1 MFTPNNSKLLAISA
15 ATVFLFGASTYSPA
29 QANTVKKVT
38 INKAGRV
45 ATPGINTLLS
55 GKGAPKSTIGID
67 GDFYIDTNNMS
78 IYGPKTKGK
87 WPSAVSMK
95 GAPGTNGTNGTN
107 GNTGATGAKG
117 TSTTGSDGAPGLA
130 GPSGSPGATGP
141 SGSPGATGPSGSGSP
156 GATGAAGSNGT
167 SGTNGTNGTNGLPGS
182 IGATGPKGDTGTV
195 GLTGPAGSSAVVAIN
210 LTTSGG
216 GVDWGLSS
224 SSATEVFSNPFGDLQ
239 PNKNY
244 RFTILVTGTVN
255 KTGFATLPVGSGVTI
270 NGAGAVLNFA
280 TQYGQGYGSDITHV
294 KSYNFS
300 FIHEGTVS
308 VSDTVSSLVVS
319 VIDGQGWSAGF
330 SSFGFGI
337 TAKAFIQVA

>member
-15 ATVFLFGASTYSPA
+15 ATIFLFGTSTYSPA

-182 IGATGPKGDTGTV
+182 IGATGPKGETGTV
-195 GLTGPAGSSAVVAIN
+195 GLTGPAGSSSPTMGLLTFTTRIGSLTATSSKDFGNFAIGKN
-210 LTTSGG
+210 YIVQLLLH
-216 GVDWGLSS
+216 GLSETGSAKLIKFAVS
-224 SSATEVFSNPFGDLQ
+224 SPD
-239 PNKNY
+239 
-244 RFTILVTGTVN
+244 
-255 KTGFATLPVGSGVTI
+255 
-270 NGAGAVLNFA
+270 
-280 TQYGQGYGSDITHV
+280 
-294 KSYNFS
+294 
-300 FIHEGTVS
+300 
-308 VSDTVSSLVVS
+308 SLVVLTS
-319 VIDGQGWSAGF
+319 DYVILNGYTSRSGF
-330 SSFGFGI
+330 REQETSIVATVLVNGSNTTHEYFLTATIICNEETLSPGLLFTGSFSG
-337 TAKAFIQVA
+337 IQVGSVS